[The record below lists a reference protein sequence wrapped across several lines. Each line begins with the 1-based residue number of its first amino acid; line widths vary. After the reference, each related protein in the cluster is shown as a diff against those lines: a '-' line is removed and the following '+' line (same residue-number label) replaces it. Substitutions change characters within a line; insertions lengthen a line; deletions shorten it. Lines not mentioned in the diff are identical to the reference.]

1 MQKIESLNGRL
12 EGMNDMDWME
22 MSLRDF
28 QSALASSSPTPGGGT
43 ASAIALGQA
52 AALTCMV
59 ADLTIGKE
67 KWQDGWNCAEKAQLV
82 AINIFT
88 KAGKLAKDDSDSF
101 DKVMECF
108 KMPKSNDDEI
118 QVRREAIRSATLNA
132 ALVPLETAKLAFEL
146 LEVLPELADKGN
158 ANAVSDVGV
167 ASLLAS
173 AAVKGALFNVDI
185 NVSSLPKEMVGNLST
200 ESQELLDKSRIL
212 SKDSIQNV
220 RNRLG

>member
-1 MQKIESLNGRL
+1 
-12 EGMNDMDWME
+12 MDWME

-43 ASAIALGQA
+43 ASAVALGQA

-67 KWQDGWNCAEKAQLV
+67 KWKEGWDCAVNSQNI
-82 AINIFT
+82 AIKIFT
-88 KAGKLAKDDSDSF
+88 KSGELAKQDSDSF

-108 KMPKSNDDEI
+108 KMPKNNEEE
-118 QVRREAIRSATLNA
+118 VKARREAIRKATLNA
-132 ALVPLETAKLAFEL
+132 ALVPLDTAKLALEL
-146 LEVLPELADKGN
+146 LEVLPELALKGN

-173 AAVKGALFNVDI
+173 AAAKGALFNVDI
-185 NVSSLPKEMVGNLST
+185 NLGSLPEDMIGNLSN
-200 ESQELLDKSRIL
+200 ESNEILEKSRLL

-220 RNRLG
+220 RNRLI

>member
-1 MQKIESLNGRL
+1 
-12 EGMNDMDWME
+12 MDWMD

-67 KWQDGWNCAEKAQLV
+67 KWKDGWGCAEKAQSV
-82 AINIFT
+82 AISIFT
-88 KAGKLAKDDSDSF
+88 KSGSLAKEDSDSF
-101 DKVMECF
+101 ELVMDCF
-108 KMPKSNDDEI
+108 KMPKSNDEEK
-118 QVRREAIRSATLNA
+118 QQRRDAIRSATLHA
-132 ALVPLETAKLAFEL
+132 AEVPYETAKLAFEL
-146 LEVLPELADKGN
+146 LEVLPELAKKGN
-158 ANAVSDVGV
+158 GNAVSDVGV

-185 NVSSLPKEMVGNLST
+185 NLGSLPEDMVGELS
-200 ESQELLDKSRIL
+200 ENSKQLLEKSRLL
-212 SKDSIQNV
+212 SKESIQIV
-220 RNRLG
+220 RERLV